1 MFCLLTGECTCTAS
15 GDPHYKLLDGAKVH
29 FQGLCK
35 YRLVCAGSESCGMCV
50 NVRNQPR
57 EKKPEVSTTKSI
69 EVQMKPSSDKI
80 TIDQGGKVFV
90 SVNGASEYDV

>member
-1 MFCLLTGECTCTAS
+1 
-15 GDPHYKLLDGAKVH
+15 
-29 FQGLCK
+29 
-35 YRLVCAGSESCGMCV
+35 MCV
-50 NVRNQPR
+50 NVRNQPH

-90 SVNGASEYDV
+90 SVKGASEYDVWL